1 MVEIE
6 DLIHTVREEGYDD
19 TNAEAKVGQDIILK
33 AIANSAL
40 YRNITIKGGVVMRN
54 ISHNK
59 RRTTLDIDM
68 DFIKYSLSD
77 DAIQKFV
84 DTLNNLDGISIK
96 TTGTIEELKQQDYH
110 GKRVYVNITD
120 NSGFSIKTKIDLGVH
135 KDLAISQEEY
145 CFDVCLDDDGAS
157 LLVNSK
163 EQMFTEKLISLLKF
177 GAFSKRYKDI
187 FDLYYL
193 GNIIDKN
200 KLLYHFDKYIFS
212 NPEMRENNIEDIRR
226 RMQMVFDNKNYVRG
240 LKNSKRNWLDEDIDT
255 VLLGIQEIFVKLSY
269 SKS

>member
-1 MVEIE
+1 
-6 DLIHTVREEGYDD
+6 
-19 TNAEAKVGQDIILK
+19 
-33 AIANSAL
+33 
-40 YRNITIKGGVVMRN
+40 
-54 ISHNK
+54 
-59 RRTTLDIDM
+59 
-68 DFIKYSLSD
+68 
-77 DAIQKFV
+77 
-84 DTLNNLDGISIK
+84 
-96 TTGTIEELKQQDYH
+96 
-110 GKRVYVNITD
+110 
-120 NSGFSIKTKIDLGVH
+120 
-135 KDLAISQEEY
+135 
-145 CFDVCLDDDGAS
+145 
-157 LLVNSK
+157 
-163 EQMFTEKLISLLKF
+163 MFTEKLISLLKF